1 MTDKDDE
8 RDEEATKAKAK
19 QAEAETSDDDAE
31 EERGEDET
39 DDADD
44 GDDDK
49 SASEKDDDADDEA
62 DDEEEVDD
70 AERDASTRGVAKALG
85 VDEDE
90 PEQTEEEKAAE
101 EASPVQN
108 RAARRRAEAEKRR
121 EARNAKRR
129 KDDGEDDDAVA
140 ARDALPKD
148 KNARAKELLKR
159 RQEAAEGKGKIG
171 LSAGEVVQDQ
181 LARAAS
187 GTGRWF
193 QTHFKKIVGA
203 AAVGIAATVGA
214 IYYIDHDK
222 AAIGRVSDELA
233 RGYMA
238 DQGAVMKEDKR
249 TDQQKEADPTPVFTS
264 TVARADAQLTAFGK
278 VVAERPGSGLALLAT
293 LGQAGAYLD
302 KGEADK
308 ALAACDEILKSELAK
323 ADVDVKA
330 RALELKGFALES
342 KKDFDGAMAAFKEL
356 EGAEKSFEDLGRYH
370 QARMSLAKGDKD
382 KAKEAFAAL
391 VKKLELPTLD
401 GPQQT
406 ALKAQAEEYL
416 RELDPTHAPPKRG
429 FGGPKATP
437 SLEELMNAQR
447 ELQKAPHGEE
457 HGDEGDEGGDEMPM
471 PMPMPRPGGGQ

>member
-8 RDEEATKAKAK
+8 EAKKAKAK
-19 QAEAETSDDDAE
+19 AKAEPETSEDDAE
-31 EERGEDET
+31 EEASES
-39 DDADD
+39 DDA
-44 GDDDK
+44 
-49 SASEKDDDADDEA
+49 EKEG
-62 DDEEEVDD
+62 DDEEEEEKSASDDEEEKDDEEDADDDD
-70 AERDASTRGVAKALG
+70 ATERDASTRGVAKALG

-90 PEQTEEEKAAE
+90 PEGEEEGKAGE
-101 EASPVQN
+101 EASTVQN

-121 EARNAKRR
+121 QTRMAKRR
-129 KDDGEDDDAVA
+129 KDDEDDGAVA

-159 RQEAAEGKGKIG
+159 RQEAAEGKGRIG

-193 QTHFKKIVGA
+193 QTHFKKIVGV

-214 IYYIDHDK
+214 LYYLDYDK
-222 AAIGRVSDELA
+222 AAIGRVSDDLA
-233 RGYMA
+233 RGYDA

-264 TVARADAQLTAFGK
+264 STARADAQLDAFGK
-278 VVAERPGSGLALLAT
+278 VVAARPGSGLALLAT

-342 KKDFDGAMAAFKEL
+342 KKDFDGAMAVFKEL
-356 EGAEKSFEDLGRYH
+356 EGADKAFEDLGRYH
-370 QARMSLAKGDKD
+370 QARMNLAKGEKD
-382 KAKEAFAAL
+382 KAKEIFSAL
-391 VKKLELPTLD
+391 VKKLELPTLE
-401 GPQQT
+401 GPQQS
-406 ALKAQAEEYL
+406 ALKAQADEYL

-447 ELQKAPHGEE
+447 ELQKKAPSEQHGD
-457 HGDEGDEGGDEMPM
+457 DEGDEGGDELPM
-471 PMPMPRPGGGQ
+471 PMPKPGGN